1 MENKLDIFCDEKAIK
16 RLQPPERIKGSVGH
30 IARANSALSLWPVNT
45 YKKVWLNISGA
56 WLMNK
61 GVEEPNFV
69 RKRMYENIPSLD
81 EKW

>member
-45 YKKVWLNISGA
+45 YKNGIWLNISGA
-56 WLMNK
+56 
-61 GVEEPNFV
+61 
-69 RKRMYENIPSLD
+69 
-81 EKW
+81 